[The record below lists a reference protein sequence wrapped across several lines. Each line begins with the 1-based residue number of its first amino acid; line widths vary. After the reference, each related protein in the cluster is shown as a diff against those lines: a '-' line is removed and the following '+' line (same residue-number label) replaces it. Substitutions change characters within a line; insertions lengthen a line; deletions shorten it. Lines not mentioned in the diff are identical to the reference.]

1 MRRSGVRRS
10 LFVCLFA
17 LVLTVPLHAALTVEP
32 ITWNV
37 IGLDSNDP
45 ANGPNSFPVGAR
57 VCSDVAT
64 TNVSVTFVWDSAN
77 AFVDT
82 RPGSLTT
89 IVLPSIA
96 AGGCADAYFE
106 VEVDRDPAA
115 FDTTRRYHIEATDA
129 SGTVSSPTPR
139 ELYVEHL
146 ISQNRN
152 SITDVLYG
160 PVGGPLTSVAPG
172 SGMALVVGETYDIQ
186 LRGGTATQG
195 YEQFE
200 AFINFTNTIFRI
212 IEVETTYSADTSP
225 NVSNPHPQL
234 YADACTWEND
244 PNSPNYRSC
253 LGDGKAG
260 GTNVVTTYT
269 IEIVGGGG
277 TSQTLN
283 TLLYDFSG
291 SSFHYNA
298 DYGTGARIASIIDP
312 AQATMNKSFA
322 PNPVSVNGT
331 SVLTIR
337 IGNPNAGEVSGY
349 NFVDNLPAGLVIASS
364 PNASTSGC
372 GTPTLTAPA
381 GGTTISFSNGTV
393 AANGSC
399 VIHVDVTSAA
409 SGTYENITNNLFVGT
424 TNTGVNA
431 TASLVVTNETP
442 ATPLCAQPLAA
453 WTFPSGFNT
462 STPAPSSGTGSAAAG
477 AGVNPTS
484 STNSTTTADG
494 SQSWASNGSI
504 TPGATLT
511 TANNEYFE
519 FAIDTTGLS
528 EVELTFDALRKTPNG
543 PQGIAVFVG
552 TTNTRPETGTSVF
565 SNASAL
571 PSQNAWVTFG
581 PITVSSGLNASGTTY
596 FRIYT
601 FNSGNSNAGSDFN
614 LDNVVFTGCSEPD
627 DPTIT
632 KAFGTDPIPVG
643 GVSKLTFT
651 LTNPNAAAL
660 TGTTFSDTFPAGLQV
675 AATPNASTTCGGTWA
690 PAAGATTV
698 TLTGGTIPASGAC
711 TVSVDVTAT
720 AGGVHTNVSGIVTT
734 TEGGTGDDT
743 PATDTLTAVLA
754 PSIAKAFAPSPIL
767 ANGVSTLTFTI
778 TNPNPAIAVSGVAFS
793 DTFPVAPGAMVVAS
807 APNATVGAG
816 CGAATFTATAGA
828 GSVTFSGGSIAAGGT
843 CVVTVDVT
851 APSVGTYNNT
861 TGNVSHVVN
870 AQTVNGNTASDTLEV
885 DPPSPTIAI
894 LKEVGPTAT
903 GPWSPFVATS
913 TSSNVHFRFT
923 IENTGDVPLTNVEI
937 TDDTLDVSACNA
949 ALAGVTLEVPDA
961 LDENHLFTCVA
972 GPVLVTAGSHTNI
985 ASAEGQFGVT
995 PVTSANSDAVYAT
1008 TGLTLD
1014 KTATQTTFTN
1024 AGDPVNYSY
1033 LVTNNGFAPLEGP
1046 VTVADDKA
1054 AVSCPSL
1061 TTVGDLDN
1069 FFDPGESVTCT
1080 AVYAI
1085 AGADVTA
1092 GFVTNTA
1099 TATVEGVSS
1108 NSDSVTVVSTTSADL
1123 ALTKTLTT
1131 AGPFSAGQ
1139 PVSFTIA
1146 VTNNGPATATNVQ
1159 VTDVPT
1165 NLTITNVSGG
1175 GCAALPC
1182 TIPSIAPAA
1191 TVNVTVTATIV
1202 AAGAFGNSAT
1212 ADGDQP
1218 DPDTTDNTD
1227 DDGDTATAA
1236 ADIAVVKT
1244 LTTAGPYSAG
1254 QSVTFNIDVTNN
1266 GPSPATGVDVTDAPT
1281 NFTITNVSGACASF
1295 PCVIASINPTV
1306 TVSITVTGTITA
1318 AGAFTNSA
1326 TATPDE
1332 TDPDPTNNTDDD
1344 GSSTGSSADVSVL
1357 KTLTSVG
1364 PFTAGDTVSFTITIG
1379 NDGPSTATNIEV
1391 TDTPSNLTITGVSGS
1406 GCAALPCTIPSLSSG
1421 TSTNIIV
1428 TATIDGPGAFL
1439 NTAAADG
1446 DEPDPDPTDDE
1457 DDDGDTASAS
1467 ANLSLVKTLT
1477 TAGPHFAGDAVT
1489 FSIVITNFGP
1499 SDATNVQV
1507 TDAPQN
1513 VSITNVSGSGC
1524 TGFPCTIPVIAA
1536 GTNTAV
1542 TVTGTITAPGA
1553 FDNTA
1558 TATAAE
1564 PDPDPSDNTDDDGSA
1579 TGPTAD
1585 ISLVK
1590 NLTTAGPF
1598 TVGDSIDYT
1607 ITISNAGPSAATDI
1621 NVTDVPSNLTIS
1633 SVSGSGCAAFP
1644 CTIANLAAD
1653 DATVIYVTATVVA
1666 GGTFNNT
1673 ATATPSEPDP
1683 DPTDN
1688 TDEDGDVASPAAEL
1702 SLTKTL
1708 TTAGPYSAGGAVSFD
1723 IVVSNNGPSTATNVQ
1738 VTDTPTNFNVTGV
1751 AGSGCAALPCT
1762 IASLASGATATITV
1776 TGNVGAA
1783 GTFGNSATVTGD
1795 QDDPDPTNNTDDDGS
1810 VTEASA
1816 DVSVV
1821 KTLDTAGP
1829 YTVGQSITY
1838 LITISNAG
1846 PSPATNV
1853 LVTDVPANMVIDSVS
1868 GAGCTALPCTIP
1880 AIGTGAN
1887 AILTVSATIT
1897 GTGAF
1902 NNTVT
1907 VDAAE
1912 PDPDPTDNEDEDGD
1926 TATGSADLA
1935 VQKIL
1940 TTSAPYASGGA
1951 VQFSILVTNNGP
1963 STATNVTVTDT
1974 PANVT
1979 ITTVSGACTS
1989 FPCNIPSL
1997 AAGDSATIEVAG
2009 TITASGA
2016 FSNSTTVEGDQPD
2029 PDLTNNTD
2037 EDGSVTGAAADVS
2050 VVKTL
2055 TTAGPYS
2062 AGQAV
2067 TFTITVSNAGPSTAT
2082 NVQVTDTPSNLTITS
2097 VSGSGCAAFPCTIA
2111 SLASGANAVINVGAT
2126 ITAVGP
2132 FNNSATATATEPDP
2146 DPTDNTDDDGDV
2158 VGPSADV
2165 SLIKT
2170 LTTAGPYSAGQSV
2183 TFTIQVANAG
2193 PSTATNIQ
2201 VTDTPSNL
2209 TITSVSGSGCAALPC
2224 TIPSLASGANTV
2236 INVGAT
2242 IAGVGPFNNSAT
2254 ATATEPDPDLT
2265 DNTDDDGNLVGP
2277 SADVSLIKTLTTAG
2291 PYSAGQSVT
2300 FTIQVSNAGPSTAT
2314 NIQVTDTPSNLTI
2327 TSVSGSGCAALP
2339 CTIPSLASGANTV
2352 INVGATITATGA
2364 FNNSATA
2371 TATEPDPDLTD
2382 NTDDDGDVVGP
2393 SADVSLIKTLT
2404 TAGPYSVGQSV
2415 TFTIQVSNAG
2425 PSTAT
2430 NIQVTDTPSNLT
2442 ITSVSGSGCAAL
2454 PCTIPSLASGAN
2466 TVINVGATITATGA
2480 FNNSATATAT
2490 EPDPDLTDNTDD
2502 DGNLVGP
2509 SADVSVIKTLTTAG
2523 PYSPGQ
2529 SVTFTIQVSNAGPS
2543 AATNVQV
2550 TDTPVNL
2557 TITGVA
2563 GACAALPCTIPSI
2576 NAGASANVTVTAT
2589 IGTAGPFSNSAT
2601 ATATEPDPDP
2611 DDNSDDDE
2619 DVAAPTVDLQITK
2632 TASDMTLT
2640 VGQTFNFTLVVRNNG
2655 PDAATNVVV
2664 VDPLPPLFALQS
2676 ATSTQGTCSGTTT
2689 VTCNVGTMLNGATVT
2704 ITLTGS
2710 ATGPGSLANTATV
2723 SATEAET
2730 QVANNTSGTT
2740 PVVEAATVT
2749 GIPTVSEWGLLL
2761 LALSLA
2767 AAALKM
2773 RLS

>member
-1 MRRSGVRRS
+1 MS
-10 LFVCLFA
+10 LFA
-17 LVLTVPLHAALTVEP
+17 LVLTVPLQAALTVEP
-32 ITWNV
+32 ITWNI
-37 IGLDSNDP
+37 IGLDSNAP
-45 ANGPNSFPVGAR
+45 ATGPNQFPVGVR

-64 TNVSVTFVWDSAN
+64 TNVSVSLVWDTPN
-77 AFVDT
+77 AFIDT

-129 SGTVSSPTPR
+129 SGTFSSPTPR

-253 LGDGKAG
+253 LSDGKAG
-260 GTNVVTTYT
+260 GQNVVTTYT
-269 IEIVGGGG
+269 IEIIGGGG

-312 AQATMNKSFA
+312 AQATMSKSFA

-364 PNASTSGC
+364 PNATTSGC
-372 GTPTLTAPA
+372 GTPTLTATA
-381 GGTTISFSNGTV
+381 GGTSIGFSNGTV

-399 VIHVDVTSAA
+399 VIRVDVTSAA
-409 SGTYENITNNLFVGT
+409 AGTYENVTNNLFVGT

-442 ATPLCAQPLAA
+442 GTPLCAPLAA
-453 WTFPSGFNT
+453 WTFPAGFNT

-494 SQSWASNGSI
+494 TLSWASNGSI

-511 TANNEYFE
+511 TANDEYFE
-519 FAIDTTGLS
+519 FAINTTGLT

-543 PQGIAVFVG
+543 PQGIAVYVG

-565 SNASAL
+565 NNATAL
-571 PSQNAWVTFG
+571 PSQNVWVAFG
-581 PITVSSGLNASGTTY
+581 PITVNSGLNATGTTY

-601 FNSGNSNAGSDFN
+601 FNSGNANAGSDFN
-614 LDNVVFTGCSEPD
+614 LDNVVLSGCAEPA

-632 KAFGTDPIPVG
+632 KAFSTDPIAVG
-643 GVSKLTFT
+643 GVSTLTFT
-651 LTNPNAAAL
+651 LTNTNAAAL
-660 TGTTFSDTFPAGLQV
+660 TGTTFSDTFPAGIQV

-743 PATDTLTAVLA
+743 PATDTLTAILP

-778 TNPNPAIAVSGVAFS
+778 TNPNPALAISGVAFS
-793 DTFPVAPGAMVVAS
+793 DTFPVAPGAMVVAPT
-807 APNATVGAG
+807 PNSTVSAG
-816 CGAATFTATAGA
+816 CGAPTFSATAGA
-828 GSVTFSGGSIAAGGT
+828 GSVTFSNGSIAAGAT

-851 APSVGTYNNT
+851 APAVGTYNNT
-861 TGNVSHVVN
+861 TSNVSHVVN
-870 AQTVNGNTASDTLEV
+870 AQTVNGNTASDSLEV
-885 DPPSPTIAI
+885 DPPDPTIAL

-903 GPWSPFVATS
+903 GPWSPFVAVATS
-913 TSSNVHFRFT
+913 GNVYFRFT
-923 IENTGDVPLTNVEI
+923 VENTGDVPLTNVEI

-972 GPVLVTAGSHTNI
+972 GPVLVTSGSHVNI
-985 ASAEGQFGVT
+985 ASAEGQFGLT
-995 PVTSANSDAVYAT
+995 PVASENSDAIYAT

-1014 KTATQTTFTN
+1014 KTVTQPSFTN
-1024 AGDPVNYSY
+1024 IQSLNYSY
-1033 LVTNNGFAPLEGP
+1033 LVTNSGAATLQGP
-1046 VTVADDKA
+1046 VTVADDKTT
-1054 AVSCPSL
+1054 VSCPNLS
-1061 TTVGDLDN
+1061 TVGDFDN
-1069 FFDPGESVTCT
+1069 FFDPGESITCT
-1080 AVYAI
+1080 ALYTTTA
-1085 AGADVTA
+1085 ADVTA

-1108 NSDSVTVVSTTSADL
+1108 NSDSATVPSSTSADL

-1131 AGPFSAGQ
+1131 AGPFRAGQ

-1165 NLTITNVSGG
+1165 NLTITNVAGG

-1218 DPDTTDNTD
+1218 DPDPADNTD
-1227 DDGDTATAA
+1227 DDGDTAVAA

-1266 GPSPATGVDVTDAPT
+1266 GPSPATGVDVTDTPA
-1281 NFTITNVSGACASF
+1281 NFNITNVSGACASF
-1295 PCVIASINPTV
+1295 PCVIASINPSV
-1306 TVSITVTGTITA
+1306 TVSITVTGTIAA

-1332 TDPDPTNNTDDD
+1332 TDPTPANNTDDD
-1344 GSSTGSSADVSVL
+1344 GSSTGSSADVSVV

-1364 PFTAGDTVSFTITIG
+1364 PFLAGDTVSFTIAVA
-1379 NDGPSTATNIEV
+1379 NDGPSTATNIQV

-1421 TSTNIIV
+1421 TSTNVFV
-1428 TATIDGPGAFL
+1428 TATIDGPGPFL
-1439 NTAAADG
+1439 NTATVDAT
-1446 DEPDPDPTDDE
+1446 EPDPDPTDDE
-1457 DDDGDTASAS
+1457 DDDGDTATAS

-1477 TAGPHFAGDAVT
+1477 TAGPHFAGNAVT
-1489 FSIVITNFGP
+1489 FTIVITNFGP
-1499 SDATNVQV
+1499 SDATSVQV
-1507 TDAPQN
+1507 TDTPSN
-1513 VSITNVSGSGC
+1513 VSITNVAGSGC
-1524 TGFPCTIPVIAA
+1524 VAFPCTIPSIPA
-1536 GTNTAV
+1536 GTDTMI

-1553 FDNTA
+1553 FENTA
-1558 TATAAE
+1558 TATGAE
-1564 PDPDPSDNTDDDGSA
+1564 PDPDPSDNTDEDGSA

-1590 NLTTAGPF
+1590 NLITAGPF
-1598 TVGDSIDYT
+1598 TVGDSVNYT
-1607 ITISNAGPSAATDI
+1607 IIISNAGPSTATGI
-1621 NVTDVPSNLTIS
+1621 NVTDVPTNLTVT

-1644 CTIANLAAD
+1644 CTIPSLTAG
-1653 DATVIYVTATVVA
+1653 DATVIYVTATVNA
-1666 GGTFNNT
+1666 GGTFNNR
-1673 ATATPSEPDP
+1673 ATAMPSEPDP

-1688 TDEDGDVASPAAEL
+1688 SDEDGDVASPAAEL

-1708 TTAGPYSAGGAVSFD
+1708 TTAGPYSPGGVVSFE
-1723 IVVSNNGPSTATNVQ
+1723 IVVSNGGPSTATNVQ
-1738 VTDTPTNFNVTGV
+1738 VTDTPSNFNITSV

-1762 IASLASGATATITV
+1762 IPSLASGATATITV
-1776 TGNVGAA
+1776 TGTVGGA
-1783 GTFGNSATVTGD
+1783 GAFGNTATVTGD
-1795 QDDPDPTNNTDDDGS
+1795 QEDPDPTNNTDDDGS
-1810 VTEASA
+1810 VTAASA

-1838 LITISNAG
+1838 LVTVSNAG
-1846 PSPATNV
+1846 PSPATSV
-1853 LVTDVPANMVIDSVS
+1853 LVTDVPANMVIDAVS
-1868 GAGCTALPCTIP
+1868 GAGCTAFPCTIP
-1880 AIGTGAN
+1880 TIGSGGN
-1887 AILTVSATIT
+1887 AILTVYATIT

-1902 NNTVT
+1902 SNTVT
-1907 VDAAE
+1907 VDATE
-1912 PDPDPTDNEDEDGD
+1912 PDPDPTDNEDDDGD
-1926 TATGSADLA
+1926 LATGSADLS

-1940 TTSAPYASGGA
+1940 TTPAPHAPGDA
-1951 VQFSILVTNNGP
+1951 VQYSILVTNNGP

-1974 PANVT
+1974 PANLTVT
-1979 ITTVSGACTS
+1979 SVAGACAS
-1989 FPCNIPSL
+1989 FPCNIL
-1997 AAGDSATIEVAG
+1997 TLVAGDSALIEVTA
-2009 TITASGA
+2009 TINASGN
-2016 FSNSTTVEGDQPD
+2016 FSNSATVDGDQPD
-2029 PDLTNNTD
+2029 PDLTDNTD
-2037 EDGSVTGAAADVS
+2037 EDGSTTGAAADVS

-2055 TTAGPYS
+2055 TTPGPYA

-2082 NVQVTDTPSNLTITS
+2082 NVQVTDTPSNLTVTS
-2097 VSGSGCAAFPCTIA
+2097 VSGSGCAALPCTIA
-2111 SLASGANAVINVGAT
+2111 SLGVGASTVINVGAT

-2132 FNNSATATATEPDP
+2132 FNNSATATADEPDP
-2146 DPTDNTDDDGDV
+2146 DPFDNTDDDEG
-2158 VGPSADV
+2158 
-2165 SLIKT
+2165 
-2170 LTTAGPYSAGQSV
+2170 V
-2183 TFTIQVANAG
+2183 T
-2193 PSTATNIQ
+2193 
-2201 VTDTPSNL
+2201 
-2209 TITSVSGSGCAALPC
+2209 
-2224 TIPSLASGANTV
+2224 
-2236 INVGAT
+2236 
-2242 IAGVGPFNNSAT
+2242 
-2254 ATATEPDPDLT
+2254 
-2265 DNTDDDGNLVGP
+2265 
-2277 SADVSLIKTLTTAG
+2277 
-2291 PYSAGQSVT
+2291 
-2300 FTIQVSNAGPSTAT
+2300 
-2314 NIQVTDTPSNLTI
+2314 
-2327 TSVSGSGCAALP
+2327 
-2339 CTIPSLASGANTV
+2339 
-2352 INVGATITATGA
+2352 
-2364 FNNSATA
+2364 
-2371 TATEPDPDLTD
+2371 
-2382 NTDDDGDVVGP
+2382 
-2393 SADVSLIKTLT
+2393 
-2404 TAGPYSVGQSV
+2404 
-2415 TFTIQVSNAG
+2415 
-2425 PSTAT
+2425 
-2430 NIQVTDTPSNLT
+2430 
-2442 ITSVSGSGCAAL
+2442 
-2454 PCTIPSLASGAN
+2454 
-2466 TVINVGATITATGA
+2466 
-2480 FNNSATATAT
+2480 
-2490 EPDPDLTDNTDD
+2490 
-2502 DGNLVGP
+2502 
-2509 SADVSVIKTLTTAG
+2509 
-2523 PYSPGQ
+2523 
-2529 SVTFTIQVSNAGPS
+2529 
-2543 AATNVQV
+2543 AAT
-2550 TDTPVNL
+2550 
-2557 TITGVA
+2557 
-2563 GACAALPCTIPSI
+2563 S
-2576 NAGASANVTVTAT
+2576 
-2589 IGTAGPFSNSAT
+2589 
-2601 ATATEPDPDP
+2601 
-2611 DDNSDDDE
+2611 
-2619 DVAAPTVDLQITK
+2619 VDLQITK

-2640 VGQTFNFTLVVRNNG
+2640 VGQTFDFTLVVRNNG
-2655 PDAATNVVV
+2655 PATATNVVV
-2664 VDPLPPLFALQS
+2664 TDPLPAQFALQTAS
-2676 ATSTQGTCSGTTT
+2676 STQGSCSGTTI

-2710 ATGPGSLANTATV
+2710 ATGPGPLANTATV
-2723 SATEAET
+2723 SSNETET
-2730 QVANNTSGTT
+2730 QTANNTSSST
-2740 PVVEAATVT
+2740 PLVAAAVT
-2749 GIPTVSEWGLLL
+2749 GIPTASEWGLLL
-2761 LALSLA
+2761 LAVSLAA

-2773 RLS
+2773 RIS